1 MALLIGFDDTDSRQ
15 GGCTT
20 ALAEPVVRL
29 FPELELVGAPRLV
42 RLNPNVPWKTRGNGA
57 VALHFSGYFPLREA
71 LARVR
76 AFVEREARPE
86 EGTSPGIVV
95 SDEPLDPE
103 LYRAAVTRIV
113 PRAEALMAAQRAGAL
128 WWGGRG
134 AIGAAAALA
143 WPAERA
149 TWERIAYRD
158 PSRVGSPREVN
169 PLMFEMVECALLSTF
184 DSFDL
189 VESEIVCVPA
199 SPCPVLWGVRGLDP
213 SELERASKLLGPER
227 PARETLFLT
236 NHASDDHLVDREP
249 GQVRAFESARARGR
263 VTANPSERNGHVFVE
278 VGGLRCAAYAPTK
291 SFRAIVKLLAV
302 GDDVTVCGGAHAGPD
317 ARVTLGI
324 EKLCIHEAVPRKL
337 GNPLCPTCGKS
348 MKSAGKGQGY
358 RCHGNKAT
366 EVRTARGPEG
376 WFEVPAVARRHLAR
390 PLKLGE
396 PSSLDVS
403 LNRA

>member
-1 MALLIGFDDTDSRQ
+1 MALLIGVDDTDSRQ

-20 ALAEPVVRL
+20 ALAVPIIQL
-29 FPELELVGAPRLV
+29 FPELAPEGAPRLV

-57 VALHFSGYFPLREA
+57 LALHFSGNIALREA
-71 LARVR
+71 LTRVV
-76 AFVEREARPE
+76 ALVEREARRD
-86 EGTSPGIVV
+86 EGTSPGVVV
-95 SDEPLDPE
+95 SDTPLDPE
-103 LYRAAVTRIV
+103 LYRAAVTRVV
-113 PRAEALMAAQRAGAL
+113 PRTEALLAAQRAGAL

-143 WPAERA
+143 WPAQRA

-158 PSRVGSPREVN
+158 PSRIGTRRDVD
-169 PLMFEMVECALLSTF
+169 PLMFEMVECGLLSTF

-213 SELERASKLLGPER
+213 AELERASKLLGPER

-236 NHASDDHLVDREP
+236 NHASDDHLVERAPAE
-249 GQVRAFESARARGR
+249 VRAFESARARGR
-263 VTANPSERNGHVFVE
+263 VTAKPAERNGHVFVE
-278 VGGLRCAAYAPTK
+278 VDGLRCAAYAPTK
-291 SFRAIVKLLAV
+291 SFRTIVKLLAV
-302 GDDVTVCGGAHAGPD
+302 GDDITVCGGAHAGPD

-358 RCHGNKAT
+358 RCHDNKAT
-366 EVRTARGPEG
+366 QVRTMRGPEG

-403 LNRA
+403 LGRA